1 VEEILNPGANTYLES
16 TRTDAPRKYYYPPTE
31 IKNSEILQIPEGRA
45 AAGMAYGGYM
55 PKYANGGDSGQ
66 IARQDYSKLWEEYQD
81 DYNKLKFSQYGPAM
95 INLLAG
101 TPDEIA
107 IDKPVKEYEKTDF
120 NPMLDRYLRSIET
133 DERNLLKEVS
143 QSGLTGARKIAA
155 LTSASAKGD
164 EEKGKATSYVEGLK
178 LKDKGL
184 ENQYN
189 LGMDKLTSQLD
200 LQELMLNLQQEG
212 QTAKQKAKGAEQV
225 FTAMQ
230 NQFWDPLKF
239 QATGTQHFNPGGQQ
253 TNPYTYMKNGGRT
266 RGSQNYL
273 NSFYSNIL
281 NNK

>member
-1 VEEILNPGANTYLES
+1 
-16 TRTDAPRKYYYPPTE
+16 
-31 IKNSEILQIPEGRA
+31 
-45 AAGMAYGGYM
+45 
-55 PKYANGGDSGQ
+55 
-66 IARQDYSKLWEEYQD
+66 
-81 DYNKLKFSQYGPAM
+81 
-95 INLLAG
+95 
-101 TPDEIA
+101 
-107 IDKPVKEYEKTDF
+107 
-120 NPMLDRYLRSIET
+120 MLDRYLRSIET

-212 QTAKQKAKGAEQV
+212 ATAKQKAKGAEQF
-225 FTAMQ
+225 FTTMQ

-239 QATGTQHFNPGGQQ
+239 QATGTQHFKPGGQQ
-253 TNPYTYMKNGGRT
+253 TNPYTYRNGGRT